1 MVPIRDYPG
10 VYVGEVPS
18 TVHRIPGVATPI
30 PAFVGW
36 APKGPAKQATL
47 VQSWQD
53 YQTQFGGLNPGG
65 DLGNA
70 VKGFFSNGGNQ
81 LYVVRVVTTPPPP
94 AASLAAI
101 LKEAIARIPPWFR
114 HH

>member
-1 MVPIRDYPG
+1 
-10 VYVGEVPS
+10 
-18 TVHRIPGVATPI
+18 
-30 PAFVGW
+30 
-36 APKGPAKQATL
+36 

-65 DLGNA
+65 DLANA
-70 VKGFFSNGGNQ
+70 VKGFFSNGGSQ
-81 LYVVRVVTTPPPP
+81 LYVVRVATTPLPP

-101 LKEAIARIPPWFR
+101 LKVAIANIPPWFR